1 MSSSMSLYLRVKHF
15 VKDTVI
21 PTVVLLAVLVAG
33 YFGLGM
39 AVHNSAPV
47 RLVQID
53 MSPWYVTSMYPT
65 LVAGDVILVEG
76 VKAEDIKVGDVIIFN
91 RSYSSNPIIHRVIQ
105 VIELDDGRRVF
116 RTKGDYNPIPDTPLV
131 DEESVLGRWTGL
143 KVQLIGLP
151 VIAVMEPL
159 GRYVT
164 IALIVALSLY
174 SILFPESGA
183 TEGSQEKPEAS
194 QTGGTL
200 I

>member
-1 MSSSMSLYLRVKHF
+1 MSLSVRVKHF
-15 VKDTVI
+15 VKETVI

-33 YFGLGM
+33 YFGLGI
-39 AVHNSAPV
+39 AVHNSTPV

-53 MSPWYVTSMYPT
+53 MSPWYVTSMYPA
-65 LVAGDVILVEG
+65 LIAGDVILIEG
-76 VKAEDIKVGDVIIFN
+76 VRPEDVRVDDIIIFS
-91 RSYSSNPIIHRVIQ
+91 RSYSANPIIHRVIQ
-105 VIELDDGRRVF
+105 IVQLGDGRRAF

-131 DEESVLGRWTGL
+131 DEESLLGRWSGL

-174 SILFPESGA
+174 SILFPESKVA
-183 TEGSQEKPEAS
+183 EGSQDGSEAS
-194 QTGGTL
+194 QGSGTL

>member
-1 MSSSMSLYLRVKHF
+1 MSLSKRVRRF
-15 VKDTVI
+15 VKETVI
-21 PTVVLLAVLVAG
+21 PTLVLLAVLVAS
-33 YFGLGM
+33 YFGLGI
-39 AVHNSAPV
+39 AVHNSTPV

-65 LVAGDVILVEG
+65 LIAGDVILVEG
-76 VKAEDIKVGDVIIFN
+76 VRPEDVRVGDIIIFS
-91 RSYSSNPIIHRVIQ
+91 RSYSASPIIHRVVQI
-105 VIELDDGRRVF
+105 VELGDGRRAF

-131 DEESVLGRWTGL
+131 DEESLLGRWSGL

-151 VIAVMEPL
+151 VIVVMEPL

-174 SILFPESGA
+174 SILFPESKVA
-183 TEGSQEKPEAS
+183 EGSQDGSATS
-194 QTGGTL
+194 QVSGTL

>member
-1 MSSSMSLYLRVKHF
+1 MSLPKRVRYF
-15 VKDTVI
+15 VKETVI

-33 YFGLGM
+33 YFGLGI
-39 AVHNSAPV
+39 AVRNSTPV

-53 MSPWYVTSMYPT
+53 MSPWYVTSMYPA
-65 LVAGDVILVEG
+65 LIAGDVILVEG
-76 VKAEDIKVGDVIIFN
+76 VKPEDVRVGDVIIFS
-91 RSYSSNPIIHRVIQ
+91 RSYSANPIIHRVIQ
-105 VIELDDGRRVF
+105 IVELGDGRRAF

-131 DEESVLGRWTGL
+131 GEESLLGRWTGL

-174 SILFPESGA
+174 SILFPEP
-183 TEGSQEKPEAS
+183 EVVEDSQGGPAAS
-194 QTGGTL
+194 QGSGTL